1 MSDDPPS
8 RSAPEDEFVGLLTG
22 IQGNLHAFLTSLL
35 PGERCID
42 DVLQQT
48 NLVLWQKRAVF
59 QRGTNFK
66 AWAFSVARWETK
78 AWLTRQKRA
87 DWLCFSDEIVDLI
100 AGRFEQA
107 GAENRSDNATL
118 DSLRQCLGKL
128 KEKDRLLVISHYQ
141 HGKSL
146 AECSRIF
153 ERGADSLKVTLFRI
167 RQILRRCIDA
177 QQSLD
182 RARS

>member
-1 MSDDPPS
+1 
-8 RSAPEDEFVGLLTG
+8 
-22 IQGNLHAFLTSLL
+22 
-35 PGERCID
+35 
-42 DVLQQT
+42 
-48 NLVLWQKRAVF
+48 
-59 QRGTNFK
+59 
-66 AWAFSVARWETK
+66 
-78 AWLTRQKRA
+78 
-87 DWLCFSDEIVDLI
+87 
-100 AGRFEQA
+100 
-107 GAENRSDNATL
+107 
-118 DSLRQCLGKL
+118 
-128 KEKDRLLVISHYQ
+128 VISHYQ

>member
-1 MSDDPPS
+1 
-8 RSAPEDEFVGLLTG
+8 
-22 IQGNLHAFLTSLL
+22 
-35 PGERCID
+35 
-42 DVLQQT
+42 
-48 NLVLWQKRAVF
+48 
-59 QRGTNFK
+59 
-66 AWAFSVARWETK
+66 
-78 AWLTRQKRA
+78 
-87 DWLCFSDEIVDLI
+87 VDLI